1 VRPDSAVGQGTKGRA
16 GTGAW
21 IRSLVNRV
29 RIAAKDREETRS
41 HTLAREAGPSV
52 EERQQELARFYR
64 HYEDLVETLCDA
76 AQYGPTPKLETQYA
90 ALRHWMH
97 QNYAPVRRYVVAYLQ
112 FSVEDAQ
119 QSLEMQGR
127 AADAFEAL
135 CAAPDLDTFLR
146 IDDGAMITRITRTR
160 DALNLYGEHL
170 RQLAAAAS

>member
-1 VRPDSAVGQGTKGRA
+1 VRPDSAVGQGAKGRA

-29 RIAAKDREETRS
+29 RIAAKDREDLRS
-41 HTLAREAGPSV
+41 RTLARDAAPTV
-52 EERQQELARFYR
+52 QERQQELVRFYR

-76 AQYGPTPKLETQYA
+76 AQYGPTPKLENQYA
-90 ALRHWMH
+90 SLRLWMH
-97 QNYAPVRRYVVAYLQ
+97 ENYPPVRRYVVAYLQ

-127 AADAFEAL
+127 TADAFEAL

-146 IDDGAMITRITRTR
+146 VDDGAMISRINRTR
-160 DALNLYGEHL
+160 EALNLYGEHL
-170 RQLAAAAS
+170 RQLAAAS